1 MAKPCTQ
8 CNFIPISKDELTKNV
23 LRALTESSNISTPI
37 FVTFYALISALTSIF
52 TPALGLSGIYIDVNL

>member
-23 LRALTESSNISTPI
+23 LRALTKGSNISTPI
-37 FVTFYALISALTSIF
+37 PVTFHAPISALTSTF
-52 TPALGLSGIYIDVNL
+52 TPALGPSGIYIDVNL